1 MLLKGLVDEDF
12 VNYKLPSMFIICPSC
27 NFKCDKMH
35 GKNVC
40 QNSALATS
48 PNIEISV
55 KSLVDRYLNNSIS
68 KSIVFGGL
76 EPFDSIEDV
85 INFIHLLRD
94 VYLCQDDIVIY
105 TGYTEDEVEEF
116 FENYLDYLK
125 NSSNI
130 IIKYGRFIPNQPS
143 HMDNILG
150 VKLHSDNQYAKK
162 IS

>member
-85 INFIHLLRD
+85 INFSP
-94 VYLCQDDIVIY
+94 VIIA
-105 TGYTEDEVEEF
+105 EPKVKQII
-116 FENYLDYLK
+116 YLK
-125 NSSNI
+125 I
-130 IIKYGRFIPNQPS
+130 ILCNCIFRMK
-143 HMDNILG
+143 
-150 VKLHSDNQYAKK
+150 
-162 IS
+162 